1 MEKIMSN
8 AATQRQTAEQIN
20 YTALINS
27 FCREFSNWSRYAG
40 IPKYDEVLAH
50 WFQHTGHALHLRI
63 DFSTI
68 GSEVYIPVQY
78 YSETGIHSFYFPVAE
93 KELATNCM
101 SEIGACRFLEL
112 VTQYAKT
119 AYADAEAT
127 RTAFLMQNSMEN
139 LTIFLDTFETGQPD
153 IFNPRQSFIEAEQ
166 SLLLGH
172 PLHPLTKTR
181 EGFTTDD
188 LLRYSP
194 ETQARFP
201 LYYFLIHPEHVQEKS
216 TETTLPSELLKQEL
230 LSAALTPTV
239 KNLLREYY
247 DYKVVPTH
255 PWEAQYLLQQ
265 PAVQEMM
272 AKGILHSLGE
282 AGLLYAA
289 TSSVRT
295 VYNEQSDF
303 MYKLSLHVKIT
314 NSYRVNYPHELYRGH
329 DAARLMKT
337 SWGQALQQQYPGVEF
352 ITDPAYIIVTWNG
365 AVIDGFTTSIRRNVF
380 KGTNAKKNVSLVAAL
395 CQDGIAGN
403 TPRLVNII
411 REAAILRNHS
421 VKETA
426 LDWFAQYLQI
436 CVKPLIGIFNDFGL
450 GSEYHQQN
458 ILLEMNEHLFPAKI
472 YFRDNQGFFF
482 REGKIAMLQ
491 QAIPDFG
498 KESRSFIPE
507 ERMYRYWDHYLISNN
522 LFGVIN
528 ALGKNQLADERTLL
542 RMLYELLLSLRDA
555 DTTGL
560 VNHFLTSPKLNNK
573 GNLLTS
579 INNMDEASAPRTNP
593 AVYRTWY
600 NPLHKYFFSDT
611 LINPTSKEIFYSRYF
626 PKEEVTISLRP
637 IDLDRDLEMLHEW
650 FHREHA
656 IRIWKMNWP
665 ISELETYYRTL
676 LAGDLLYAYIG
687 EANGE
692 PGFYFEV
699 YWAIRDQVGEYY
711 DVLPTDYGTHQYI
724 APVDPKKKYVSPSTQ
739 CMVDYVFAQPQVG
752 KMVGEGSVDSLASLM
767 NKLHVGFRVEKV
779 IEMPHKKANLNFC
792 YREWYW
798 AKFPQNKNIT
808 ISPLAEQSL
817 AKEI

>member
-8 AATQRQTAEQIN
+8 VATQQQTAEEIN

-40 IPKYDEVLAH
+40 IPKYDEVLAG
-50 WFQHTGHALHLRI
+50 WLQHTGHTLHIRI
-63 DFSTI
+63 DFSAI
-68 GSEVYIPVQY
+68 GSEVYIPIQY

-93 KELATNCM
+93 KELATNSI
-101 SEIGACRFLEL
+101 SEIGPRRFLEL
-112 VTQYAKT
+112 VSQYAKT
-119 AYADAEAT
+119 AYPEAEAT
-127 RTAFLMQNSMEN
+127 RTAFLMQNSIEN
-139 LTIFLDTFETGQPD
+139 LNIFLDTFETAQPE
-153 IFNPRQSFIEAEQ
+153 IFKPSQSFIEAEQ

-172 PLHPLTKTR
+172 SLHPLTKTR
-181 EGFTTDD
+181 EGFNTDD

-201 LYYFLIHPEHVQEKS
+201 LHYFLIHPNYVQEKS
-216 TETTLPSELLKQEL
+216 TEPVLPGEWLKQEL
-230 LSAALTPTV
+230 ISGELTPAA
-239 KNLLREYY
+239 KNMLREYF

-272 AKGILHSLGE
+272 AAGVLHSLGE
-282 AGLLYAA
+282 AGMLYAP

-314 NSYRVNYPHELYRGH
+314 NSYRINYPHELYRGH

-352 ITDPAYIIVTWNG
+352 ITDPAYIMVTWNG

-380 KGTNAKKNVSLVAAL
+380 KGTNAKKNASLIAAL
-395 CQDGIAGN
+395 CQDSIAGN
-403 TPRLVNII
+403 TPRIVNII
-411 REAAILRNHS
+411 REAAKLRNRS
-421 VKETA
+421 IKETA
-426 LDWFAQYLQI
+426 LDWFTQYLQV

-458 ILLEMNEHLFPAKI
+458 IVLEMDEQLFPVKI

-482 REGKIAMLQ
+482 REGKVEALL

-528 ALGKNQLADERTLL
+528 ALGKNQLADERMLL
-542 RMLYELLLSLRDA
+542 RLTYDMLSSLQAA

-560 VNHFLTSPKLNNK
+560 VNHFLTSPKLNTK

-593 AVYRTWY
+593 AVYRNWY

-611 LINPTSKEIFYSRYF
+611 LINPSSKEIFYSRYF
-626 PKEEVTISLRP
+626 PKEDVTISLRP
-637 IDLDRDLEMLHEW
+637 IDLDRDLKMLHEW

-656 IRIWKMNWP
+656 IKIWQMNWP
-665 ISELETYYRTL
+665 ISQLETYYRTL
-676 LAGDLLYAYIG
+676 LPGDMLYAYIG

-692 PGFYFEV
+692 PTCYFEV
-699 YWAIRDQVGEYY
+699 YWAIRDLVGEYY
-711 DVLPTDYGTHQYI
+711 EVLPTDYGTHQYI
-724 APVDPKKKYVSPSTQ
+724 APVDPKKKYVSPFTQ
-739 CMVDYVFAQPQVG
+739 CIVDYVFAQPQAG

-767 NKLHVGFRVEKV
+767 NKLHVGFKVEKV

-808 ISPLAEQSL
+808 ISPVAEQSL
-817 AKEI
+817 AK